1 MRWRVNSS
9 SQNIGKTRL
18 VRSLC
23 QEEEVEEEDG
33 DDRTFIAHFFRKK
46 LQVDNWRIKMEF
58 W

>member
-1 MRWRVNSS
+1 MNSS

-23 QEEEVEEEDG
+23 QEKEEEEEEDG

-46 LQVDNWRIKMEF
+46 LQVDNRRIKIEF